1 MLTITKSL
9 TTVLMSTTET
19 NYAANRY
26 RQLKTPLFLL
36 LVFCGLSIVIAQTNS
51 QTGIASVNGTSL
63 YYEIAGDGHALIL
76 IHGGAVDN
84 RAWDDQFAEFSQH
97 HKVVRYDLRGAGQSG
112 NRDKPFSNSSDLH
125 ALLEFLNIDKTYLLG
140 ISRGGGIAYD
150 LTLEHPEMVDAL
162 ILVSSNLSEH
172 VPAYSDMFAR
182 STEAGKKSG
191 AAAAAAVWGND
202 PYQGPM
208 RESARPRVLEILT
221 ENMPRFR
228 YFDGHVPVEKLSS
241 SKVPRKQR
249 LSEIQ
254 IPTLVISGK
263 HDNVVAR
270 EHYRDWA
277 TGIPNA
283 TSVEFPNAAHLVNID
298 QVDEFNQ
305 AVLEFLDNL

>member
-1 MLTITKSL
+1 
-9 TTVLMSTTET
+9 MSTTEMNCT
-19 NYAANRY
+19 ASRH
-26 RQLKTPLFLL
+26 RPLKIRLFLL
-36 LVFCGLSIVIAQTNS
+36 LGFCSFSIVTAQTNS
-51 QTGIASVNGTSL
+51 QTGIAPVNGTSL

-76 IHGGAVDN
+76 IHGGAVDS

-112 NRDKPFSNSSDLH
+112 NRDKPFSNSEDLY
-125 ALLEFLNIDKTYLLG
+125 ALLKFLSIDKTYLLG
-140 ISRGGGIAYD
+140 ISRGGGFAYD
-150 LTLEHPEMVDAL
+150 LTLEHPEIVDAL

-172 VPAYSDMFAR
+172 VPAYNEMFAR
-182 STEAGKKSG
+182 ATETGKKSG
-191 AAAAAAVWGND
+191 AAAAAEVWGND
-202 PYQGPM
+202 PHQGPM

-241 SKVPRKQR
+241 SNLPRKQR
-249 LSEIQ
+249 LSEVQ

-270 EHYRDWA
+270 EHYRNWA

-283 TSVEFPNAAHLVNID
+283 TSVEFSDAAHLVNID